1 MSSATKSKA
10 VSLDSIVNAHR
21 QRARDLVLAYARGEE
36 VSPEEFIAI
45 AQQSGKGVFWL
56 QELAETVA
64 KGKRL
69 FDDHGSRDWNGE
81 IEKSISDYRE
91 AVKAVDLANAAAE
104 EARKACREASER
116 SESLLN
122 LRQHLTTSRDKASND
137 YRAAMKELG
146 VSADDWTQ
154 FSMA

>member
-1 MSSATKSKA
+1 MSATKSKPT
-10 VSLDSIVNAHR
+10 SINEIVVAHR

-45 AQQSGKGVFWL
+45 AQQSGKGVYWL
-56 QELAETVA
+56 QTLAETVA
-64 KGKRL
+64 KGKQL
-69 FDDHGSRDWNGE
+69 FDEHKVRDWNEE
-81 IEKSISDYRE
+81 IQKSIDDYRE

-116 SESLLN
+116 SQSLLD
-122 LRQHLTTSRDKASND
+122 LRQHLIASRDKAGND
-137 YRAAMKELG
+137 YRKAMTELG
-146 VSADDWTQ
+146 VDADDWTQ